1 MSQIEV
7 TAAIRRSAEDIATY
21 LSDARSLPAYLPEDR
36 FRAVVPEPSGEGPAP
51 RCRLELHLLKRWWP
65 LLLERSAPPN
75 AQTVQFHAAAPL
87 ALTLSFGLSPMKA
100 DRRGPRTAV
109 RLSVAYSLPGG
120 LVGKLLDGL
129 LIEREMLKTWDLVM
143 RRLPIVLEGPPKSG
157 LKSDDP

>member
-21 LSDARSLPAYLPEDR
+21 LSDARSLKAFLPEDR
-36 FRAVVPEPSGEGPAP
+36 FRNVVPEPSGDGPTP
-51 RCRLELHLLKRWWP
+51 RCRLEIHLLRRWWP
-65 LLLERSAPPN
+65 LLLERTTSAD
-75 AQTVQFHAAAPL
+75 AHTVQLHASAPL
-87 ALTLSFGLSPMKA
+87 ALTLNFGLTPMKA

-109 RLSVAYSLPGG
+109 RLNVTYSLPGG
-120 LVGKLLDGL
+120 LMGKLLDGL

-157 LKSDDP
+157 LKSDEP